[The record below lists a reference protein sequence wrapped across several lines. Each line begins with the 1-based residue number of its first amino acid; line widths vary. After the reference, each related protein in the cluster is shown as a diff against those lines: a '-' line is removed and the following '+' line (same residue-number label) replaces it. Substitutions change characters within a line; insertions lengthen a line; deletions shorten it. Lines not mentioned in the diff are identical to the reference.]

1 MNTFYCN
8 ALGFQEF
15 RQKPLVLLAI
25 RSRIEH
31 LEKKFLPES
40 QLTDPRKMKWN
51 AILTST
57 DSHFVEN
64 EELVNFRKSVNVA
77 TDVFVDAVYD
87 VYGDFSDKGANIIDF
102 YVDCNE
108 PAITRLFEAMGM
120 PRDRAKINAICT
132 LFQPIDVAVRE

>member
-1 MNTFYCN
+1 M
-8 ALGFQEF
+8 
-15 RQKPLVLLAI
+15 LLAI
-25 RSRIEH
+25 RSRIEY

-64 EELVNFRKSVNVA
+64 EEVVGSRKSAKVA

-87 VYGDFSDKGANIIDF
+87 MYGDFSDKGYNG
-102 YVDCNE
+102 VV
-108 PAITRLFEAMGM
+108 RSHG
-120 PRDRAKINAICT
+120 NAS
-132 LFQPIDVAVRE
+132 